1 MKFQKN
7 REWFL
12 WYDIHWEIIWISS
25 FNNCF
30 CVEIKDEPV
39 RFLKKADML
48 ESACRL
54 MNKDLE
60 DINEEISKKNKV
72 IEE

>member
-1 MKFQKN
+1 
-7 REWFL
+7 
-12 WYDIHWEIIWISS
+12 
-25 FNNCF
+25 
-30 CVEIKDEPV
+30 
-39 RFLKKADML
+39 ML